1 VADTRGGNAAGP
13 RVMAVNASPALH
25 RERLG
30 GPPGAD
36 RLVMVHGFTQTSRCW
51 GSFGEDLARHHELV
65 AVDAPGHG
73 GSDLVR
79 ADLDDGAELV
89 GRAGGRATYLGYSMG
104 GRLAL
109 HLALA
114 RPELVERL
122 VLIGATAGIDDP
134 DERTARRRA
143 DEALAD
149 RLERVGVPAFLD
161 AWLDQPLFAGLT
173 PEAAHLEQR
182 LANTAAGLASSL
194 RLAGTGTQ
202 RPSWDELPRLT
213 MPVLLLAGVD
223 DPKFAALAGRMA
235 RGIGPGATVALVPRA
250 GHSVHL
256 ENPADTASI
265 VERWLRAHPAA
276 PSTEP
281 RRPPGTDVSRH
292 RS

>member
-1 VADTRGGNAAGP
+1 VNAAP
-13 RVMAVNASPALH
+13 TLH

-51 GSFGEDLARHHELV
+51 GSFGEDLARHHEVV

-79 ADLDDGAELV
+79 TDLDGGAELLGRV
-89 GRAGGRATYLGYSMG
+89 GGPATYLGYSMG

-109 HLALA
+109 HLAL
-114 RPELVERL
+114 RHPDVVERL

-134 DERTARRRA
+134 DERAARRRA

-149 RLERVGVPAFLD
+149 RLEQVGVATFLD

-173 PEAAHLEQR
+173 PEAAHLQQR
-182 LANTAAGLASSL
+182 LTNTAEGLASSL
-194 RLAGTGTQ
+194 RLAGTGAQ
-202 RPSWDELPRLT
+202 RPLWDELPQLS

-235 RGIGPGATVALVPRA
+235 RAIGAGATVALVPRT

-265 VERWLRAHPAA
+265 IERWLRAHPVGRPEAHERA
-276 PSTEP
+276 PD
-281 RRPPGTDVSRH
+281 TDVDDR
-292 RS
+292 RR